1 MQPVPERRHVGC
13 REHASAVRRCASGRR
28 GQRPKTTARRAS
40 RSVSPGYYALTQVRA
55 LRPLGGI
62 LGTIH
67 AAATT
72 RSPRASGVHRGRA
85 HRLPPGHPR
94 TRHAGAT
101 TCSPRASGI
110 HRGRAHRLPS
120 GHPRTRHAGATT
132 CSPRALVSI
141 EDALTGCPR
150 DILGPATRERRLV
163 HLGRPVSIEDVL
175 IGCPRDILG
184 PATRVRRLI
193 HLGGPVSI
201 EDVLTGCPRD
211 ILGPATRVRRLVHRW
226 SPRLP
231 PFDPRGILRSIHPV
245 APTCAAR
252 AFGGR
257 RGRCS
262 RAASW
267 TSSAPST
274 RLQRL
279 IHLARPVPMTTCS
292 PGTFGTAFGSSAR
305 LQRLI
310 HLARRMPMTTCSPG
324 TFGTAFGSSALVYR
338 PYSSGHHGD
347 ALGLIHAASF
357 ASIGKVGTRSR
368 RRRAR

>member
-1 MQPVPERRHVGC
+1 MGC

-72 RSPRASGVHRGRA
+72 RSPRASGVHRERA

-101 TCSPRASGI
+101 TCSPRA
-110 HRGRAHRLPS
+110 
-120 GHPRTRHAGATT
+120 
-132 CSPRALVSI
+132 LVSIEDALTGCPQDILGPATRERRLVHLGRLVFI

-163 HLGRPVSIEDVL
+163 HLGRPVSIEDAL
-175 IGCPRDILG
+175 TGCPRDILG
-184 PATRVRRLI
+184 PATRERRLV

-252 AFGGR
+252 AYGGC

-262 RAASW
+262 RAAFW
-267 TSSAPST
+267 TSSAPSP

-279 IHLARPVPMTTCS
+279 IHLARPVPMPTCS

-305 LQRLI
+305 LQRFI

-347 ALGLIHAASF
+347 VLGLIHAASF

>member
-1 MQPVPERRHVGC
+1 MAPPNERRMQPVPERRHMGC

-72 RSPRASGVHRGRA
+72 RSPRASGVHRERA

-101 TCSPRASGI
+101 TCSPRALVSIEDALPGCPLDI
-110 HRGRAHRLPS
+110 LRPATRERRLVHLGRP
-120 GHPRTRHAGATT
+120 
-132 CSPRALVSI
+132 VSI

-163 HLGRPVSIEDVL
+163 HLG
-175 IGCPRDILG
+175 
-184 PATRVRRLI
+184 
-193 HLGGPVSI
+193 GPVSI

-211 ILGPATRVRRLVHRW
+211 ILGPATRMRRLVHRW

-252 AFGGR
+252 AYGGC

-267 TSSAPST
+267 TS
-274 RLQRL
+274 
-279 IHLARPVPMTTCS
+279 
-292 PGTFGTAFGSSAR
+292 
-305 LQRLI
+305 
-310 HLARRMPMTTCSPG
+310 
-324 TFGTAFGSSALVYR
+324 
-338 PYSSGHHGD
+338 
-347 ALGLIHAASF
+347 
-357 ASIGKVGTRSR
+357 
-368 RRRAR
+368 

>member
-1 MQPVPERRHVGC
+1 MGC

-72 RSPRASGVHRGRA
+72 RSPRASGVHRERA
-85 HRLPPGHPR
+85 HRLPP
-94 TRHAGAT
+94 
-101 TCSPRASGI
+101 
-110 HRGRAHRLPS
+110 

-141 EDALTGCPR
+141 EDALTGCPQ

-163 HLGRPVSIEDVL
+163 HLGRLVFIEDAL
-175 IGCPRDILG
+175 TGCPRDILG
-184 PATRVRRLI
+184 PATRERRLV

-252 AFGGR
+252 AYGGC

-279 IHLARPVPMTTCS
+279 IHLARPVPMPTCS

-305 LQRLI
+305 LQRFI

-347 ALGLIHAASF
+347 VLGLIHAASF

>member
-1 MQPVPERRHVGC
+1 
-13 REHASAVRRCASGRR
+13 
-28 GQRPKTTARRAS
+28 
-40 RSVSPGYYALTQVRA
+40 
-55 LRPLGGI
+55 
-62 LGTIH
+62 IH

-72 RSPRASGVHRGRA
+72 RSPRASGVHRERA
-85 HRLPPGHPR
+85 HRLPP
-94 TRHAGAT
+94 
-101 TCSPRASGI
+101 
-110 HRGRAHRLPS
+110 

-141 EDALTGCPR
+141 EDALTGCPP

-163 HLGRPVSIEDVL
+163 
-175 IGCPRDILG
+175 
-184 PATRVRRLI
+184 

-252 AFGGR
+252 AYGGC

-267 TSSAPST
+267 TS
-274 RLQRL
+274 
-279 IHLARPVPMTTCS
+279 
-292 PGTFGTAFGSSAR
+292 
-305 LQRLI
+305 
-310 HLARRMPMTTCSPG
+310 
-324 TFGTAFGSSALVYR
+324 
-338 PYSSGHHGD
+338 
-347 ALGLIHAASF
+347 
-357 ASIGKVGTRSR
+357 
-368 RRRAR
+368 